1 MEGKVI
7 AFSETYSNKRVLVTG
22 HTGFKGSWLCQWLL
36 ELGAKVAGY
45 SINTPTQP
53 SNFETLGLESQIK
66 HITGDVRNRTAL
78 QEAINFFEPDII
90 FHLAAQPLTRLS
102 YDHPQ
107 LTFETNLLGT
117 LNILECARSQKSIKA
132 AVIITSDKCY
142 RNDEWIW
149 GYRENDT
156 LGGNDPYSASKAC
169 AEILCNS
176 YMQSFFKS
184 GSPAIATTRAGNV
197 IGGGDWALDRII
209 PDCVRAWSKEEQV
222 LIRNPSARR
231 PWQHVLEPLSG
242 YLCLGSS
249 LLNNI
254 ELVKNEAFNFGPDS
268 TVNQSVEE
276 LISSLAQHW
285 NAPKWN
291 IKPEAR
297 KLESGLLKLNSDK
310 ALHYLDW
317 RAILS
322 ITEAIDFTGKWY
334 NVYYSSPKSIPD
346 LTIEQIKKYASIA
359 KEKGLSW
366 AIS

>member
-1 MEGKVI
+1 
-7 AFSETYSNKRVLVTG
+7 VLVTG

-117 LNILECARSQKSIKA
+117 LNILESARSQKSIKA

-209 PDCVRAWSKEEQV
+209 PDCV
-222 LIRNPSARR
+222 
-231 PWQHVLEPLSG
+231 
-242 YLCLGSS
+242 
-249 LLNNI
+249 
-254 ELVKNEAFNFGPDS
+254 
-268 TVNQSVEE
+268 
-276 LISSLAQHW
+276 
-285 NAPKWN
+285 
-291 IKPEAR
+291 
-297 KLESGLLKLNSDK
+297 
-310 ALHYLDW
+310 
-317 RAILS
+317 
-322 ITEAIDFTGKWY
+322 
-334 NVYYSSPKSIPD
+334 
-346 LTIEQIKKYASIA
+346 
-359 KEKGLSW
+359 
-366 AIS
+366 